1 MKKQVVIIHGGM
13 AFDSHKAYI
22 LFLKNSP
29 VDPKR
34 WLPHRGWKDDIDLK
48 LGKRFEVFTPQM
60 PTKINAK
67 YTEWKITFE
76 KMIPF
81 LIDDVILIGHSLGGV
96 FLAKYLA
103 QHTLP
108 KKIKALILIA
118 VPFDTEDIHE
128 ESLGDFILPSSL
140 KKITEQIENI
150 YLIHSKDDKVVPF
163 KQVNKYKK
171 TLPGSKTIVF
181 TDRNHFNQET
191 FPELVKL
198 IKTI

>member
-22 LFLKNSP
+22 SFLKNSP

-34 WLPHRGWKDDIDLK
+34 WLPRRGWKDNIDLK
-48 LGKRFEVFTPQM
+48 LGKKFEVFTPQM

-67 YTEWKITFE
+67 YTEWKIVFG

-81 LIDDVILIGHSLGGV
+81 LGDDAILIGHSLGGI

-103 QHTLP
+103 QNTLP
-108 KKIKALILIA
+108 KKINTLILLA
-118 VPFDTEDIHE
+118 APFNTEGIHE
-128 ESLGDFILPSSL
+128 ESLGDFILPPSL
-140 KKITEQIENI
+140 KKITEQVKNVCLI
-150 YLIHSKDDKVVPF
+150 YSKDDKVVPF

-171 TLPGSKTIVF
+171 ALPGSKTLIF

-191 FPELVKL
+191 FPELLKL
-198 IKTI
+198 IKNI